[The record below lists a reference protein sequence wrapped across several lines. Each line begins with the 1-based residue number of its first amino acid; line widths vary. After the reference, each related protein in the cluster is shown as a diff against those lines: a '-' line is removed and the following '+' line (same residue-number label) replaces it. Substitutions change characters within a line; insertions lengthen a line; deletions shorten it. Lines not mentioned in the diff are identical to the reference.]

1 MVECATIW
9 SESRY
14 GAVVART
21 RWLDPDEMRAWRS
34 YITTSVDLMKAL
46 EADVAPYGI
55 TMGDYQLLAMI
66 SEAPDS
72 RLRLCDLADQLRLTR
87 GGLTRRMEGVL
98 TLGLVRRVQDERDR
112 RVAFAELTPK
122 GWSLLKKVAPI
133 HLASVRRLMIDHLS
147 RAEIKAIGNAF
158 GKIEANLR
166 ES

>member
-1 MVECATIW
+1 M
-9 SESRY
+9 
-14 GAVVART
+14 ART
-21 RWLDPDEMRAWRS
+21 RWLDSDEMKAWRS

-46 EADVAPYGI
+46 EADVSPHGI
-55 TMGDYQLLAMI
+55 TMGDYQMLAMI

-87 GGLTRRMEGVL
+87 GGLTRRMDGVL
-98 TLGLVRRVQDERDR
+98 SQGLVRRVQDDRDR
-112 RVAFAELTPK
+112 RVAFAELTAK
-122 GWSLLKKVAPI
+122 GWTLLKKIAPI

-147 RAEIKAIGNAF
+147 RAEIKAIGSAF

>member
-1 MVECATIW
+1 M
-9 SESRY
+9 
-14 GAVVART
+14 ART

-46 EADVAPYGI
+46 ESDVSPYGI

-66 SEAPDS
+66 SEAQDS
-72 RLRLCDLADQLRLTR
+72 RLRLCDLAEQLRLTR
-87 GGLTRRMEGVL
+87 GGLTRRMDGVL
-98 TLGLVRRVQDERDR
+98 SQGLVRRVQDDRDR
-112 RVAFAELTPK
+112 RVAFAELTAK
-122 GWSLLKKVAPI
+122 GWTLLKRVAPI

-147 RAEIKAIGNAF
+147 RAEIKAIGSAF

>member
-1 MVECATIW
+1 M
-9 SESRY
+9 
-14 GAVVART
+14 ART
-21 RWLDPDEMRAWRS
+21 RWLDSDEMKAWRS

-46 EADVAPYGI
+46 EADVSPHGI

-66 SEAPDS
+66 SEAPES

-98 TLGLVRRVQDERDR
+98 SQGLVRRVQDDRDR
-112 RVAFAELTPK
+112 RVAFAELTAK
-122 GWSLLKKVAPI
+122 GWTLLKKIAPI

-147 RAEIKAIGNAF
+147 RAEIKAIGSAF

>member
-1 MVECATIW
+1 M
-9 SESRY
+9 
-14 GAVVART
+14 ARM
-21 RWLDPDEMRAWRS
+21 RCLDSDEMKAWRS

-46 EADVAPYGI
+46 EADVSPYGI

-87 GGLTRRMEGVL
+87 GGLTRRMDGVL
-98 TLGLVRRVQDERDR
+98 SQGLVRRVQDDRDR
-112 RVAFAELTPK
+112 RVAFAELTAK
-122 GWSLLKKVAPI
+122 GWTLLKKIAPI
-133 HLASVRRLMIDHLS
+133 HLVSVRRLMIDHLS
-147 RAEIKAIGNAF
+147 RAEIKAIGSAF

>member
-1 MVECATIW
+1 M
-9 SESRY
+9 
-14 GAVVART
+14 ARM
-21 RWLDPDEMRAWRS
+21 RWLDSDEMKAWRS

-46 EADVAPYGI
+46 EADVSPYGI

-87 GGLTRRMEGVL
+87 GGLTRRMDGVL
-98 TLGLVRRVQDERDR
+98 SQGLVRRVQDDRDR
-112 RVAFAELTPK
+112 RVAFAELTAK
-122 GWSLLKKVAPI
+122 GWTLLKKIAPI
-133 HLASVRRLMIDHLS
+133 HLVSVRRLMIDHLS
-147 RAEIKAIGNAF
+147 RAEIKAIGSAF

>member
-1 MVECATIW
+1 M
-9 SESRY
+9 
-14 GAVVART
+14 ARM
-21 RWLDPDEMRAWRS
+21 RWLDSDEMKAWRS

-46 EADVAPYGI
+46 EADVSPYGI

-87 GGLTRRMEGVL
+87 GGLTRRMDGVL
-98 TLGLVRRVQDERDR
+98 SQGLVRRVQDDRDR
-112 RVAFAELTPK
+112 RVAFAELTAK
-122 GWSLLKKVAPI
+122 GWTLLKKIAPN
-133 HLASVRRLMIDHLS
+133 HLVSVRRLMIDHLS
-147 RAEIKAIGNAF
+147 RAEIKAIGSAF